1 MSYFIC
7 FFAYFFVC
15 LYYKLCSLW
24 QNPILSSLPIPQ
36 GGFAPSTEE
45 GESFGDENAF
55 GSTNSPFPED
65 DGGDGSFYTD
75 DDLEDD
81 DYEEDDV
88 SGSYGSAGSF
98 EEEESGSFAEDESFV
113 DDETEYDEE
122 EVVSLEDNGG
132 QSEIWN

>member
-1 MSYFIC
+1 M
-7 FFAYFFVC
+7 
-15 LYYKLCSLW
+15 
-24 QNPILSSLPIPQ
+24 
-36 GGFAPSTEE
+36 G
-45 GESFGDENAF
+45 FGDENAF

-81 DYEEDDV
+81 YEDDEA
-88 SGSYGSAGSF
+88 SGSYDSSF
-98 EEEESGSFAEDESFV
+98 EEEGSGSFAEDESFV
-113 DDETEYDEE
+113 EETEYDEE